1 LASGLASS
9 RGGLLLF
16 QHHQQ
21 KELTM
26 NTLNETENEKAALE
40 PKAAPYAKPDYPQ
53 LLAGYIPEEEY
64 ARQRSVTLRTC
75 QRDRALRQAP
85 PYVVI
90 GRQIYYNVESLRNWL
105 QKRERTEERTPQSFS
120 RRRA

>member
-1 LASGLASS
+1 MTNLEEA
-9 RGGLLLF
+9 
-16 QHHQQ
+16 Q
-21 KELTM
+21 
-26 NTLNETENEKAALE
+26 NEKTPNGLNPSVRE
-40 PKAAPYAKPDYPQ
+40 YPQ
-53 LLAGYIPEEEY
+53 LLDGYIPEEEY
-64 ARQRSVTLRTC
+64 ARQRGVTLRTC

-105 QKRERTEERTPQSFS
+105 QQREQTEDRMPQSFS

>member
-1 LASGLASS
+1 
-9 RGGLLLF
+9 
-16 QHHQQ
+16 
-21 KELTM
+21 M
-26 NTLNETENEKAALE
+26 NTLSETQNEKTIPELNSAASIR
-40 PKAAPYAKPDYPQ
+40 PDYPQ

-64 ARQRSVTLRTC
+64 ARQRGVTLRTC

-85 PYVVI
+85 PYVII

-105 QKRERTEERTPQSFS
+105 QKRERTEDRTPQSFS

>member
-1 LASGLASS
+1 
-9 RGGLLLF
+9 
-16 QHHQQ
+16 
-21 KELTM
+21 M
-26 NTLNETENEKAALE
+26 NTLNEAQNENMTSELNSSV
-40 PKAAPYAKPDYPQ
+40 PIKPDYPQ

-64 ARQRSVTLRTC
+64 ARQRGVTLRTC

-105 QKRERTEERTPQSFS
+105 QKREQTEDRSPQSFS